1 MTKTKKVK
9 LSNVK
14 LLITDL
20 KIQKEQLMNRSKY
33 CIEPKEFYDRVK
45 RIGKALEYFEKITDN
60 ISITI
65 DFSVNEL
72 KNLDFKDL

>member
-33 CIEPKEFYDRVK
+33 CIE
-45 RIGKALEYFEKITDN
+45 L
-60 ISITI
+60 
-65 DFSVNEL
+65 
-72 KNLDFKDL
+72 KDL